1 MPGTAKE
8 TGAPAPAPS
17 KSTLGH
23 DLIGMSALLISV
35 ALLLTGN
42 GLQGTLVPIRGN
54 IEHFG
59 PFEIGLLGSGY
70 FVGFTLGCVFGPQ
83 LLVRGGHIKTF
94 MAMASLA
101 SVMAL
106 VHVIVAEPY
115 IWIALRAITGF
126 CFAVLYIV
134 IESWLNEKSSNE
146 NRGAVFS
153 IYTVINLTVIT
164 AGQMMVAL
172 DDPAGFALFAVASI
186 LVSLAGL
193 PLAFARTESPGPVP
207 KVKIRLLK
215 LYRVSPVGVAGCI
228 AIGFANGA
236 FWTLGPVFAQNNGL
250 DAAGVGIFMSAVVV
264 GGAIVQWPLGALSDR
279 IDRRH
284 VVLGC
289 CVASI
294 GVGVAMTI
302 LPISDGMAIYLY
314 GAAFGMAALPIYA
327 LVVAH
332 TNDHAEPSEMVEVSS
347 GLLLLYGLGAAVGP
361 VLSPLLNQLATF
373 TNLFTFTAIVHAVLL
388 AFVLWRLTMR
398 KRVGE
403 KDRVTFNESVIAAQ
417 TFSPLET
424 ASVISAADQKGN
436 GAEGDRHD

>member
-1 MPGTAKE
+1 MSDSASE
-8 TGAPAPAPS
+8 TGPKSPGG
-17 KSTLGH
+17 STLGR
-23 DLIGMSALLISV
+23 DLVGVSALLISV
-35 ALLLTGN
+35 AFLLTGN

-54 IEHFG
+54 IEQFG
-59 PFEIGLLGSGY
+59 PFEIGLLGTGY

-83 LLVRGGHIKTF
+83 LMARGGHIKTF

-106 VHVIVAEPY
+106 VHVIIAEPHV
-115 IWIALRAITGF
+115 WIGLRAITGF

-134 IESWLNEKSSNE
+134 IESWLNEKSSND

-172 DDPAGFALFAVASI
+172 DDPAEFSLFAMASI

-193 PLAFARTESPGPVP
+193 PLAFAKTESPGPVP
-207 KVKIRLLK
+207 KVKIRLIK

-228 AIGFANGA
+228 AIGLANGA

-250 DAAGVGIFMSAVVV
+250 DAAGVGVFMSAVVV

-279 IDRRH
+279 VDRRH
-284 VVLGC
+284 VVVGC

-294 GVGVAMTI
+294 GIGIAMTV
-302 LPISDGMAIYLY
+302 LPVSDGVAIYLY
-314 GAAFGMAALPIYA
+314 GGVFGMSALPIYA

-332 TNDHAEPSEMVEVSS
+332 TNDHAAPSDMVEVSS
-347 GLLLLYGLGAAVGP
+347 GLLLLFGLGAAVGP
-361 VLSPLLNQLATF
+361 VLSPLLSELVVFA
-373 TNLFTFTAIVHAVLL
+373 NLFTYTAIIHALFL
-388 AFVLWRLTMR
+388 AFVLWRLTIR

-417 TFSPLET
+417 TVSPLET
-424 ASVISAADQKGN
+424 STVISATEN
-436 GAEGDRHD
+436 GPSGPETGPND